1 MISRRDLGYRVTY
14 HYENQTNNDM
24 KRLFTLLILC
34 SVMLISAFAQGVGT
48 IDGAISA
55 LQTGS
60 ASELSQYFDSNVEI
74 TLPEKSDSYSKA
86 QAQVI
91 IKDFFANTGVKGFEV
106 KHKSENEQRGA
117 YFIGNLLSK
126 SGKYRTTVYM
136 KMKGERQ
143 VVKEIRFQMIE

>member
-1 MISRRDLGYRVTY
+1 M
-14 HYENQTNNDM
+14 NM
-24 KRLFTLLILC
+24 KKIFTLPMLC
-34 SVMLISAFAQGVGT
+34 LGLLLSAFSQQNT

-55 LQTGS
+55 LQSGS
-60 ASELSQYFDSNVEI
+60 ATQLSQYFDSNVEL

-91 IKDFFANTGVKGFEV
+91 IKDFFANNGVKGFEV
-106 KHKSENEQRGA
+106 KHKSESDQRGA

-126 SGKYRTTVYM
+126 SGKYRTTVYLR
-136 KMKGERQ
+136 MKGDKQ

>member
-1 MISRRDLGYRVTY
+1 MKTNYMI
-14 HYENQTNNDM
+14 M
-24 KRLFTLLILC
+24 KKFFTLP
-34 SVMLISAFAQGVGT
+34 MLFLGLLLSGFSQQNT

-60 ASELSQYFDSNVEI
+60 ATELSQYFDNNVEL

-91 IKDFFANTGVKGFEV
+91 IKDFFANNGVKGFEV
-106 KHKSENEQRGA
+106 KHKSESDQRGA

-126 SGKYRTTVYM
+126 SGKYRTTVYLR
-136 KMKGERQ
+136 MKGDKQ